1 MKYKTKRIPF
11 ELKDFDE
18 ETGVFT
24 GYAAGDL
31 IESGAFAKTLE
42 ENKGRVKICWQ
53 HDPYN
58 PIGKSIEMRE
68 DKKGLFVKGQISD
81 TSLGKDVKILMKDG
95 VINEYSKSTES
106 QT

>member
-1 MKYKTKRIPF
+1 MQYKTKRVSF

-18 ETGVFT
+18 EAGVFT
-24 GYAAGDL
+24 
-31 IESGAFAKTLE
+31 KTLE

-53 HDPYN
+53 YDPYR
-58 PIGKSIEMRE
+58 PIGKAIEIRE

-95 VINEYSKSTES
+95 VINDGILLEFPENES
-106 QT
+106 LNSINNLLHRG